1 MKVPVTVPLPSLL
14 AHHSTEEDQGD
25 VSSSPDDRHESELR
39 VRIVGAR
46 VSQHCNII
54 DNLKHDFY
62 LLIRKTTIRV

>member
-25 VSSSPDDRHESELR
+25 VFSSPDDRHESELR